1 MSGIEKIIL
10 KFKHLYLIISKS
22 LDAGYIIFFFK
33 VEENIQA

>member
-22 LDAGYIIFFFK
+22 LARVRLPMQVILFFSLK
-33 VEENIQA
+33 